1 MNLSPRETDVL
12 RALAA
17 GQCQKSAARSLG
29 MSVCTL
35 KDRITS
41 ARHKLGATTTLQA
54 ALIAQQ
60 RGIL

>member
-1 MNLSPRETDVL
+1 MTLSPRERDVL
-12 RALAA
+12 SALASGL
-17 GQCQKSAARSLG
+17 GQKAAALKLG
-29 MSVCTL
+29 MSPYTL